1 MPRGGGA
8 LNRFGLVALGFAICA
23 GMGLAIAQLLGTDP
37 PSPYYYLLPV
47 IAATLLVVPA
57 YLAGSRDPL
66 SPALIFG
73 VIFAVYYVL
82 RPLRILSTGMMGP
95 AKAAYDVPIAPA
107 MDSIRVALVLAS
119 IGIASFFLAYIASVR
134 AQSIGSAYYEAS
146 PWPVVA
152 RDRFHLAMIVAV
164 ACVVA
169 FLAFLLLRSG
179 GLAAYL
185 GQIGYRQRTFTNIA
199 FLTQLSVPVKAVLFV
214 ALLSRR
220 APQPNRVTWRVIV
233 TLGAFAATADV
244 FSGGRSN
251 LIIGTILPA
260 LLIVHYALRPLKAR
274 TVLMLGVAL
283 LAIAV
288 SFRVVFRDSQFSG
301 SSNHSRTSLL
311 QQSYE
316 RPLDAIVGG
325 HDAIAF
331 DSLATLNGAY
341 GRTYARRLG
350 LTYLD
355 AFAFPA
361 PRALW
366 PGKPL
371 GGGNAWFTSTY
382 FPEYYGVDHVETSV
396 TLLGEAE
403 ANFGLAGVL
412 LVPALLGIGLAWVYR
427 RTVASLSAASILVYA
442 NVAPYAF
449 TLVRGDAYHSV
460 PSALIATG
468 ASLFVFNYCA
478 VRAPAVAPP
487 RVDRAITAL
496 GARNI

>member
-1 MPRGGGA
+1 V
-8 LNRFGLVALGFAICA
+8 NRLGLVASAFAICA
-23 GMGLAIAQLLGTDP
+23 GVGVATAELLGPEP

-47 IAATLLVVPA
+47 VAAILLAVPA
-57 YLAGSRDPL
+57 YVRGPRDPL
-66 SPALIFG
+66 SPALVFA
-73 VIFAVYYVL
+73 VIFTVYYVL
-82 RPLRILSTGMMGP
+82 RPLRVLSTGMVGP
-95 AKAAYDVPIAPA
+95 AKAAYDIPIAPV
-107 MDSIRVALVLAS
+107 MDSIRVALLLAS
-119 IGIASFFLAYIASVR
+119 IGVASFFLGYISIVR
-134 AQSIGSAYYEAS
+134 AATTSNAQRESS
-146 PWPVVA
+146 PWPIIT
-152 RDRFHLAMIVAV
+152 RERFHLAMVVAV
-164 ACVVA
+164 ACVTA
-169 FLAFLLLRSG
+169 FLAFLLLKSG

-185 GQIGYRQRTFTNIA
+185 GQIGYRQRTFANIA

-220 APQPNRVTWRVIV
+220 APPPHRVTWGVIV
-233 TLGAFAATADV
+233 ILGALAAIADV

-251 LIIGTILPA
+251 LIVGTTLPA
-260 LLIVHYALRPLKAR
+260 LLIVHYSLRPLRAR
-274 TVLMLGVAL
+274 TVLIVGLAL

-311 QQSYE
+311 QQSYQ
-316 RPLDAIVGG
+316 RPIDAIVGG

-355 AFAFPA
+355 AFTFPA

-382 FPEYYGVDHVETSV
+382 FPGYYGEDHVETSV

-403 ANFGLAGVL
+403 ANFGIAGVL
-412 LVPALLGIGLAWVYR
+412 LVPALLGIGLAYLYR
-427 RTVASLSAASILVYA
+427 RTVASLSAQSILVYA

-449 TLVRGDAYHSV
+449 TLIRGDAYHSI

-468 ASLFVFNYCA
+468 ASLFVFNYCTISSSA
-478 VRAPAVAPP
+478 ARARAA
-487 RVDRAITAL
+487 DRATAAPGL
-496 GARNI
+496 RSI